1 MASPLV
7 RLNADLWRYRWLIGP
22 GLVCAFVSSLLALV
36 VPVTVRE
43 AVDAVPRMVAVHD
56 LLRGTP
62 AEVAFYRDAQ
72 GALILLGVLA
82 VVLSALSGL
91 FTFLMRRLV
100 VVASRH
106 IEFDLRN
113 RLYAHLQTL
122 SGSFYHRYPT
132 GDVMTRATS
141 DIERV
146 RQYVG
151 PALMYLAR
159 SVAAIVTA
167 LAVMIAISPAL
178 TFWSLLPMPVLA
190 VAVFYV
196 ARLIHVR
203 TDERQASYS
212 ALTSR
217 VQEAFSGIRVVKAY
231 AQEETWAGR
240 IDETSA
246 VYQDRSLALAKI
258 DAVFRPV
265 LMVLIGASTVL
276 VVAVGGRLA
285 IEGTLSL
292 GNIAEFLIYVT
303 ILTWPVA
310 SFGYVVSMIQQAS
323 ASMSRLLDVLDTE
336 PDVADDERTD
346 ASVATV
352 EGRLTFDD
360 VSFRYAPDGPDVL
373 AGVSL
378 DVPAGTTLGV
388 VGRTG
393 SGKST
398 LVQLVPRLMDPTR
411 GAVRIDGRD
420 IREVPVAVL
429 RAAIGIVPQEV
440 FLFSDTVG
448 HNVAFGA
455 PDATPDEIR
464 QAAVEAD
471 LLANVEDFPDG
482 FDTIV
487 GERGVTLSGGQKQR
501 TAIARALIRRAPV
514 LLFDDALSAV
524 DTRTEATILANLREQ
539 FGQRTVVIVSHRVSA
554 VQDADQIVVLDDGR
568 VAEHG
573 THDEL
578 VALGGTYATMVRKQL
593 LEAELA
599 DA

>member
-22 GLVCAFVSSLLALV
+22 GLVCALISSLLALV

-43 AVDAVPRMVAVHD
+43 AVDAIPRMVAVHG
-56 LLRGTP
+56 LVRGTP
-62 AEVAFYRDAQ
+62 AEALVFAQ
-72 GALILLGVLA
+72 NRNALVLLGALA
-82 VVLSALSGL
+82 VALSALSGL

-122 SGSFYHRYPT
+122 SASFYHRYAT

-167 LAVMIAISPAL
+167 LAVMIAISPTL
-178 TFWSLLPMPVLA
+178 TFWSLLPMPILA
-190 VAVFYV
+190 VAVFFV
-196 ARLIHVR
+196 SRLIHAR
-203 TDERQASYS
+203 TDAQQRAYS
-212 ALTSR
+212 SLTSR
-217 VQEAFSGIRVVKAY
+217 VQEALSGIRVVKAY
-231 AQEETWAGR
+231 AQEETWAAR
-240 IDETSA
+240 IDETSQT
-246 VYQDRSLALAKI
+246 YQDRSLGLARV

-285 IEGTLSL
+285 IAGELSL

-310 SFGYVVSMIQQAS
+310 SFGYVTSMIQQAS
-323 ASMSRLLDVLDTE
+323 ASMSRLLDVLDAE
-336 PDVADDERTD
+336 PDVADSEATD
-346 ASVATV
+346 AQITTVA
-352 EGRLTFDD
+352 GRITFDD
-360 VSFRYAPDGPDVL
+360 VVFRYLDGGPAVL
-373 AGVSL
+373 DGVSL
-378 DVPAGTTLGV
+378 DVPAGTSLGV

-398 LVQLVPRLMDPTR
+398 LVQLIPRLMDPTS
-411 GAVRIDGRD
+411 GAVKLDGHDVRT
-420 IREVPVAVL
+420 VPLQTL
-429 RAAIGIVPQEV
+429 RGAIGIVPQEV
-440 FLFSDTVG
+440 FLFSDSVG

-455 PDATPDEIR
+455 PDATDADIR
-464 QAAVEAD
+464 RAADEAD
-471 LLANVEDFPDG
+471 LTANVEDFPEG
-482 FDTIV
+482 FDTVV

-501 TAIARALIRRAPV
+501 TAIARALIRRPPV

-524 DTRTEATILANLREQ
+524 DTRTEATILANLRQQ

-554 VQDADQIVVLDDGR
+554 VHDADQIVVLDDGR
-568 VAEHG
+568 IAERG

-578 VALGGTYATMVRKQL
+578 VAQGGAYAQMVRKQL
-593 LEAELA
+593 LEDELA
-599 DA
+599 EA

>member
-62 AEVAFYRDAQ
+62 AEAAFYRDAQ

-159 SVAAIVTA
+159 AVAAIVTA
-167 LAVMIAISPAL
+167 LAVMVAISPAL

-276 VVAVGGRLA
+276 VVGVGGRLA
-285 IEGTLSL
+285 MAGELSL

-323 ASMSRLLDVLDTE
+323 ASMSRLLDVLDSE

-346 ASVATV
+346 TSVATV

-360 VSFRYAPDGPDVL
+360 VTFRYLENGPAVL
-373 AGVSL
+373 DGVSL
-378 DVPAGTTLGV
+378 DVPAGTSLGV

-398 LVQLVPRLMDPTR
+398 LVQLIPRLMDPTGGSVKLDGHDVRTVPLATLR
-411 GAVRIDGRD
+411 G
-420 IREVPVAVL
+420 
-429 RAAIGIVPQEV
+429 AIGIVPQEV
-440 FLFSDTVG
+440 FLFSDSIG

-455 PDATPDEIR
+455 PDATDEDIR

-471 LLANVEDFPDG
+471 LLANVEDFPEG
-482 FDTIV
+482 FETRV
-487 GERGVTLSGGQKQR
+487 GERGITLSGGQKQR
-501 TAIARALIRRAPV
+501 TAIARALIRRPPV
-514 LLFDDALSAV
+514 LLFDDDLSAV
-524 DTRTEATILANLREQ
+524 DTRTEATILANLRRQ
-539 FGQRTVVIVSHRVSA
+539 FGQRTVVIVSHRISA
-554 VQDADQIVVLDDGR
+554 VQDADQILVLADGR
-568 VAEHG
+568 VVERG
-573 THDEL
+573 THSAL
-578 VALGGTYATMVRKQL
+578 VAAGGAYATLARKQQ

-599 DA
+599 DG

>member
-1 MASPLV
+1 MASPLA

-22 GLVCAFVSSLLALV
+22 GLVCALVSSLLALV

-43 AVDAVPRMVAVHD
+43 AVDAVPRMVAVHS

-62 AEVAFYRDAQ
+62 AEAVFYRDAQ
-72 GALILLGVLA
+72 GALVLLGGLA
-82 VVLSALSGL
+82 VVLSAFSGL

-122 SGSFYHRYPT
+122 SARFYHRYPT

-141 DIERV
+141 DIEKV

-167 LAVMIAISPAL
+167 LAVMIAISPTL
-178 TFWSLLPMPVLA
+178 TFWSLLPMPILA
-190 VAVFYV
+190 IAVFYV
-196 ARLIHVR
+196 SRLIHVR
-203 TDERQASYS
+203 TDLKQAAYS
-212 ALTSR
+212 RLTSR
-217 VQEAFSGIRVVKAY
+217 VQEALSGIRVVKAY
-231 AQEETWAGR
+231 AQEATWATR

-246 VYQDRSLALAKI
+246 DYQNRSLDLAKI

-276 VVAVGGRLA
+276 VIAVGGRLA
-285 IEGTLSL
+285 IEGRLSL

-323 ASMSRLLDVLDTE
+323 ASMSRLLDVLDAE
-336 PDVADDERTD
+336 PEIADDEATD
-346 ASVATV
+346 ASVTAV
-352 EGRLTFDD
+352 QGRLTFDD
-360 VSFRYAPDGPDVL
+360 VSFRYTPDGPDVL
-373 AGVSL
+373 EHVSV
-378 DVPAGTTLGV
+378 DVPAGTSLGV

-393 SGKST
+393 AGKST
-398 LVQLVPRLMDPTR
+398 LVQLVPRLMDPTA
-411 GAVRIDGRD
+411 GAVRLDGRD
-420 IREVPVAVL
+420 IREVPLAVL
-429 RAAIGIVPQEV
+429 RGATGVVPQEV

-448 HNVAFGA
+448 NNVAFGA
-455 PDATPDEIR
+455 PDATDEQIR
-464 QAAVEAD
+464 EAATEAD
-471 LLANVEDFPDG
+471 LLANVEDFPEG
-482 FDTIV
+482 FGTIV

-501 TAIARALIRRAPV
+501 TAIARALIRRPPV
-514 LLFDDALSAV
+514 LLFDDSLSAV
-524 DTRTEATILANLREQ
+524 DTHTEATILANLREQ

-554 VQDADQIVVLDDGR
+554 VQDADQIIVLDDGR
-568 VAEHG
+568 VSERG

-578 VALGGTYATMVRKQL
+578 VSLGGAYATMVRKQL

-599 DA
+599 EA